1 MSPHVDILEQGER
14 LKGPFVG
21 SLLFHA
27 GLAMSIVGVTWVQ
40 NRQGLT
46 LGSQEGPRMGAVIV
60 NPVSIP
66 LPNRG
71 GAVNP
76 VANDT
81 KSQLPTPPPEKKAP
95 QKPTPKAPD
104 PTAVPL
110 PTKNATRKPS
120 WWIADKPD
128 KFHEKQK
135 YQPNQL
141 YSRAGQA
148 LSNPNMQI
156 QGGGGVALN
165 GSNSP
170 FGNQFGAYADLLVR
184 QVARVWNKPGV
195 DTRGAVPR
203 TTVSFT
209 LHRDGTISDV
219 KISQRSGIPA
229 LDYSAQRAIL
239 DAAPFPQFPPGF
251 NKTET
256 GIDFVFE
263 LGR

>member
-1 MSPHVDILEQGER
+1 MSPHVDILEQSEK

-27 GLAMSIVGVTWVQ
+27 GLAVSIAGFTFVQ
-40 NRQGLT
+40 SRQGMT
-46 LGSQEGPRMGAVIV
+46 LGSPDAPRMGSVIV

-71 GAVNP
+71 EAINP

-95 QKPTPKAPD
+95 EKPAAKAPD
-104 PTAVPL
+104 PAAVPL
-110 PTKNATRKPS
+110 PSKNAKKKPS
-120 WWIADKPD
+120 WWIADQPD
-128 KFHEKQK
+128 KFREKQK
-135 YQPNQL
+135 YNPNQL
-141 YSRAGQA
+141 YSRSGPA

-156 QGGGGVALN
+156 QGANGVGLS

-170 FGNQFGAYADLLVR
+170 FGNQFGAYADLLIQ
-184 QVARVWNKPGV
+184 QVARVWNKPSA
-195 DTRGAVPR
+195 DTRGSVPR
-203 TTVSFT
+203 AIVSFT
-209 LHRDGTISDV
+209 LHRDGTITDV

-229 LDYSAQRAIL
+229 LDYSAQRAIM

-263 LGR
+263 LGH